1 MTQRTAAASPTIV
14 DRGSRILGRRP
25 VAPRRTGPTTLTI
38 GTASPGGTYH
48 AYGEGLARL
57 LTRKLG
63 LLVTTRPKP
72 KARSKTSSCSKPA
85 TSSWPSSRSASPSRD
100 GTAPGTG
107 PADSSSAAR
116 ARCFR
121 CTTRHSSSWC
131 CPTPRIQSVADLA
144 GKQVG
149 IGPQGGTGG
158 VYTPL
163 VFKALKTDANF
174 VTGSWTDMAAQLS
187 ARKLDA
193 LVVVA
198 GVPVPEVTELEKKGN
213 IRNLTLT
220 PSQTVAIAP
229 GAAGDSR
236 RRPIAAGTYP
246 SLRRHY
252 PTIGMYNFAVA
263 RADLPDDL
271 VYAIL
276 ETVFNN
282 PDDMMQIH
290 PAAAETV
297 PANFTRNT
305 ILPFHEGAARWYNN
319 KATIGVVRGD

>member
-1 MTQRTAAASPTIV
+1 MTRALLWIAAILLTA
-14 DRGSRILGRRP
+14 LGLPGAGRAGEAHWP
-25 VAPRRTGPTTLTI
+25 DTLTI

-57 LTRKLG
+57 LTRKLDVPVFMRATEG
-63 LLVTTRPKP
+63 PVENLKLLEAGEIDLAFVTLGI
-72 KARSKTSSCSKPA
+72 AQQGWSGSGD
-85 TSSWPSSRSASPSRD
+85 W
-100 GTAPGTG
+100 TG
-107 PADSSSAAR
+107 GRQFRAAR
-116 ARCFR
+116 ALF
-121 CTTRHSSSWC
+121 
-131 CPTPRIQSVADLA
+131 PMYDTPFQFIVLTDSEARSIADLA
-144 GKQVG
+144 GKKVG

-163 VFKALKTDANF
+163 VFKALKTEASF
-174 VTGSWTDMAAQLS
+174 TTGSWTDLAARLT
-187 ARKLDA
+187 ARELDA

-220 PSQTVAIAP
+220 PSQTVAVRLALPELAP
-229 GAAGDSR
+229 SL
-236 RRPIAAGTYP
+236 IAAGTYP

-252 PTIGMYNFAVA
+252 PTVGVYNFAVA
-263 RADLPDDL
+263 RAGLPDDL

-276 ETVFNN
+276 EVVFGLH
-282 PDDMMQIH
+282 DEMMQIH

-319 KATIGVVRGD
+319 KATAGIVRGD